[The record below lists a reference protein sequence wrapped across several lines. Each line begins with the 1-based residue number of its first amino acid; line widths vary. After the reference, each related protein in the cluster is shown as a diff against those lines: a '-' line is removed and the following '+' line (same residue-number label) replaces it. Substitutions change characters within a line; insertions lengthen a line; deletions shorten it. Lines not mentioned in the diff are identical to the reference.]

1 MKKKTKSKLH
11 LSDVFL
17 ILICLSSAIFFLY
30 LFYEDLYSYTIRSDR
45 KPIGEISFNYRTT
58 QRKFDDRVVWERI
71 SKNAQL
77 YNADTIRTAGEAR
90 TSIKFKDGTVLD
102 LFENTM
108 LQVFYDE
115 AEGLKIS
122 ISDGGIELDSSEA
135 NRESKVIFEDGSGVK
150 VDSGTSLA
158 ANADTK
164 SSEKNVEIKTG
175 NAQISTQAGEAM
187 DLTEGSS
194 VNVSEKGHILKN
206 PISVTYP
213 PKELKI
219 LNTDDNEYTNVEFTW
234 KIDTATPVIIQTSR
248 LKNFSEL
255 LSDEIVNYSSSYT
268 LEAPNGTI
276 YWRVL
281 TMYTIDNPI
290 EGRIIIDNDT
300 QMHSVSPVNKATY
313 RYYRD
318 LPRIKFRWSGNE
330 NASHY
335 RLVVSSSRDMQNV
348 VATREV
354 QDAFLTLDTIREG
367 TWYWQ
372 VTPYYEFNNIGYK
385 GGSEISSFVVTKSEH
400 YNPPELLVPSS
411 NSTLFRKSDTALNAT
426 FAWKTELSDAKHTL
440 LIARDELMDDLV
452 FSETV
457 SDNRFQKELDEE
469 RFQDGTYYWKIKRA
483 AYQDEDEAESNV
495 RIFKIAKYVSEENKL
510 LYPPASFS
518 AEASIISSTQFLWK
532 LSDEY
537 AKMQSVFQVSTTP
550 DFTNLAIDKTQDNT
564 FISSLNLATGQ
575 YYWRVGVK
583 NEYGNTTAFT
593 QERMFRVLKE
603 LDSPKI
609 IFPKY
614 NQEVVVLET
623 KPVSIAWEQ
632 VKGADSYN
640 VKIFDKDEKLISQK
654 LSVKELSASFQ
665 LVSGSYIARVQAQSE
680 ASETSVARQG
690 QESVSEFKVRSPE
703 AIVLETPNNNEVIK
717 GLTAVRQATYFS
729 WQTGKDKAITYT
741 FTLKKADKNGIYKE
755 IESISTSNRTQAL
768 KRLEAGSY
776 SWSISAKTKDDLPLD
791 SKENFFTITE
801 IPNLPTPV
809 LLEPSKKLVMNETY
823 LKAHRTITFRWR
835 SIKDATHYDFEL
847 YKVNK
852 TGKEIVLSRKKL
864 RENQVRLSDLT
875 LLDIGNFEWRVQAHS
890 YARDG
895 FEEEKSEI
903 ASSTFSIS
911 FEAPSAIETK
921 ETGSMYAQ

>member
-11 LSDVFL
+11 LSDVVL
-17 ILICLSSAIFFLY
+17 ILICLSSALFFLY
-30 LFYEDLYSYTIRSDR
+30 LFYKDLYSYTIRSDK

-58 QRKFDDRVVWERI
+58 QRKFDDRVVWERVNQ
-71 SKNAQL
+71 NAQL
-77 YNADTIRTAGEAR
+77 YNADTIRTAAEAR

-115 AEGLKIS
+115 NEGLKIS

-135 NRESKVIFEDGSGVK
+135 ERESKVIFEDGSSVK

-164 SSEKNVEIKTG
+164 SSEKNVEVKTG
-175 NAQISTQAGEAM
+175 SAQITTEAGDAM
-187 DLTEGSS
+187 DLTEGTS
-194 VNVSEKGHILKN
+194 VNVSNKGRILKN

-219 LNTDDNEYTNVEFTW
+219 LNTDDNEYTNVEFNW

-255 LSDEIVNYSSSYT
+255 LSDEVVNYESSYT

-290 EGRIIIDNDT
+290 EGKITIDNDT
-300 QMHSVSPVNKATY
+300 QMHVVSPLNKATY
-313 RYYRD
+313 RYYTD

-330 NASHY
+330 NAAHY

-348 VATREV
+348 VSTREV

-372 VTPYYEFNNIGYK
+372 VTPYYAFNNIGYA
-385 GGSEISSFVVTKSEH
+385 GGSEISSFVVTKAEQ
-400 YNPPELLVPSS
+400 YNPPELLVPAS
-411 NSTLFRKSDTALNAT
+411 NATLSRKADTALNVT
-426 FAWKTELSDAKHTL
+426 FAWKTELSEAEHTL
-440 LIARDELMDDLV
+440 LIAKDELMDNIV

-457 SDNRFQKELDEE
+457 RGNRFQKELDQNS
-469 RFQDGTYYWKIKRA
+469 FQDGTYYWKIKRTS
-483 AYQDEDEAESNV
+483 YQADDESESNV
-495 RIFKIAKYVSEENKL
+495 RIFKIAKYVAEENKL
-510 LYPPASFS
+510 LYPPDSFS
-518 AEASIISSTQFLWK
+518 AEANIIESTQFLWK

-537 AKMQSVFQVSTTP
+537 AKMQSVFQVSSAP
-550 DFTNLAIDKTQDNT
+550 DFTNLAIEATQDNA
-564 FISSLNLATGQ
+564 FIGDIKLPQGQ

-593 QERMFRVLKE
+593 PARTFRILKE

-609 IFPKY
+609 TYPKY
-614 NQEVVVLET
+614 NQEVVVLDT
-623 KPVSIAWEQ
+623 NPVSISWEQ

-640 VKIFDKDEKLISQK
+640 IKVFDKDENLISQK
-654 LSVKELSASFQ
+654 LSVKDNSSSFQ
-665 LVSGSYIARVQAQSE
+665 LVTGSYIARVQAQSE

-690 QESVSEFKVRSPE
+690 QEAVCEFKVRSPE
-703 AIVLETPNNNEVIK
+703 AIVLETPSNKQIIK
-717 GLTAVRQATYFS
+717 GLTAIRQPTYFS
-729 WQTGKDKAITYT
+729 WQTGKDKAVDYT
-741 FTLKKADKNGIYKE
+741 FILKKAQKDGTYKE
-755 IESISTSNRTQAL
+755 VESISANARNVAL

-776 SWSISAKTKDDLPLD
+776 SWSVSAKTNDGLPLD
-791 SKENFFTITE
+791 SRENFFVITE
-801 IPNLPTPV
+801 IPSLATPV
-809 LLEPSKKLVMNETY
+809 LLEPANKLVMNAPY
-823 LKAHRTITFRWR
+823 LREHRTITFRWKAL
-835 SIKDATHYDFEL
+835 KDATHYDFIL
-847 YKVNK
+847 YKVSK
-852 TGKEIVLSRKKL
+852 TGRETVISRQKL
-864 RENQVRLSDLT
+864 RENQVRLTDLT

-895 FEEEKSEI
+895 FEEQKSEV
-903 ASSTFSIS
+903 ATSTFSIN
-911 FEAPSAIETK
+911 FEAPTAVETL